1 MQLIPLKNFNIQTCF
16 IQFLWFF
23 RLRCWFK
30 AQIISWIHLS
40 QPNAYKLMCFDR
52 NINGNRD
59 VKFFEC
65 RDYWSLYWRKN
76 LTLLKECRRSFFSWY
91 GEIKT
96 SSIIKFAH
104 CVQHQQSNQVIMMLG
119 KSTRG
124 QRVRLNCYV
133 FDTDRFLT
141 DPDSPQSACD
151 MDQLFLLPGKAFI
164 LSYSKEKQ
172 KTKT

>member
-1 MQLIPLKNFNIQTCF
+1 
-16 IQFLWFF
+16 
-23 RLRCWFK
+23 
-30 AQIISWIHLS
+30 
-40 QPNAYKLMCFDR
+40 MCFDR

-59 VKFFEC
+59 VKFFEW
-65 RDYWSLYWRKN
+65 DYWSLHWRKN
-76 LTLLKECRRSFFSWY
+76 LTLLKELRRSLFSWY

-96 SSIIKFAH
+96 SIMKFDH

-164 LSYSKEKQ
+164 LSFQKN
-172 KTKT
+172 KTKNICMATFDWAFEIHAFEQKF